1 MTRKDYIVIAKAL
14 GIAGKN
20 MEGACWEQTLDIMA
34 RSLNASYGN
43 FDRVRFEAA
52 ANFNRT
58 MPVDEAARVFA
69 S

>member
-1 MTRKDYIVIAKAL
+1 MTRKDYFEIARVL

-20 MEGACWEQTLDIMA
+20 MSGACWEYALDMMA

-43 FDRVRFEAA
+43 FDRVRFEAT
-52 ANFNRT
+52 ANFHRT
-58 MPVDEAARVFA
+58 LPVDEADRVLA

>member
-20 MEGACWEQTLDIMA
+20 KEGASFEQTLNIMA
-34 RSLNASYGN
+34 RSLNYGN

-52 ANFNRT
+52 ANFHRT
-58 MPVDEAARVFA
+58 MPVDEAARVLA